1 MVKQTA
7 DLSTTVTTYGYHIR
21 YQSRNPK
28 NNSFPRHESA
38 KLAVRNLGQGEES
51 AFFWRLKLCG
61 LES

>member
-7 DLSTTVTTYGYHIR
+7 DLSTTVTTYGYQIR

-51 AFFWRLKLCG
+51 AFFWRL
-61 LES
+61 